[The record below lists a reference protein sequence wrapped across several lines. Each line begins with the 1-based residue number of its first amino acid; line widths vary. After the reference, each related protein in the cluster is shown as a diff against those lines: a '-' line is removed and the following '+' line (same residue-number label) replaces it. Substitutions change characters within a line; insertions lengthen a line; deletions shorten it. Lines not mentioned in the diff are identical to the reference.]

1 MMKVG
6 GARSLAWGG
15 RDEIRTEV
23 IVDEAYSA
31 VARQVGIPICDGLE
45 PFREGA

>member
-1 MMKVG
+1 MMEVGGG
-6 GARSLAWGG
+6 GARSLAWPGG
-15 RDEIRTEV
+15 IRTKV

>member
-15 RDEIRTEV
+15 RDGIRTEV